1 MGVMIYRFMC
11 SFNDVFGLVVFFGYL
26 VAFALT
32 FLMVFIHPFVGLILL
47 MLGITSLVGIW
58 LLVLTSR
65 GFERSLARI
74 GLRAGNCPFCGG
86 EVALMAETADP
97 VMLHDCAGCSTRFEA
112 DGRRYTDWVDEGE
125 HGDPEDSR
133 V

>member
-1 MGVMIYRFMC
+1 MIYRFMC

-47 MLGITSLVGIW
+47 MLGVTALVVIW
-58 LLVLTSR
+58 LVILTSR
-65 GFERSLARI
+65 GLERSLARS
-74 GLRAGNCPFCGG
+74 GLRSGSCPFCGG
-86 EVALMAETADP
+86 EVALMAGPGDP
-97 VMLHDCAGCSTRFEA
+97 ATLHACAGCSARYEE
-112 DGRRYTDWVDEGE
+112 DGRRFSDWGDEGE
-125 HGDPEDSR
+125 HGDPEGSR